1 MFLRAQAV
9 VWSRRWPRL
18 RAGPSETAD
27 VFTKWGRPHTQNPGD
42 PRRHSPRCFRQ
53 VPPTQQSVSA
63 HTVNTGKHLRPVSRL
78 HICPVLTVA

>member
-27 VFTKWGRPHTQNPGD
+27 VFTKWGRPHTHRTQGTQEGTHHVASGKCPRLSSPSVHTLSTPG
-42 PRRHSPRCFRQ
+42 S
-53 VPPTQQSVSA
+53 
-63 HTVNTGKHLRPVSRL
+63 
-78 HICPVLTVA
+78 ICDQ